1 MPLRRVIVILHFTS
15 EHRTFLVRSLDI
27 YLFVELFDRVSNA
40 AYLLG
45 PLSIDMLRVFL
56 LAQHENI
63 WEVLLDWL
71 GVLRQIM
78 VIITYSAYDY
88 LRQVPLLCISRLLR
102 VDDAIERNLLIIDDC
117 WLGIERLNLVFTLM

>member
-15 EHRTFLVRSLDI
+15 EHRTFLVRCLGI
-27 YLFVELFDRVSNA
+27 YRFVELFDRVSNA

-78 VIITYSAYDY
+78 VIITYSAHNY
-88 LRQVPLLCISRLLR
+88 L
-102 VDDAIERNLLIIDDC
+102 
-117 WLGIERLNLVFTLM
+117 W